1 MKLSPIKRKRQR
13 LAPRGA
19 AEPPLRLETFLP
31 YRLALLA
38 RLVSEALSHI
48 YSERFGFGIVEWRV
62 VATLGQFGTM
72 TAKQVGN
79 YTHMHKTKVSRAVAH
94 LARGRYLQRR
104 TNYDDKR
111 EEHLSL
117 TPQGRA
123 VYEEIAP
130 MAILFAQHLFD
141 DVAPGDRKAFER
153 VLDTLTARM
162 LQGAADD
169 APRLNRCPRRRR
181 PGAPAGR
188 RIRGFPRP

>member
-1 MKLSPIKRKRQR
+1 MKPSSIKRKRRR
-13 LAPRGA
+13 LVPRAA

-38 RLVSEALSHI
+38 RLVSAALSQI
-48 YSERFGFGIVEWRV
+48 YSERFGFGIPEWRV

-79 YTHMHKTKVSRAVAH
+79 YSHMHKTKVSRAVAH
-94 LARGRYLQRR
+94 LARRHYLQRR
-104 TNYDDKR
+104 TNYEDKR
-111 EEHLSL
+111 EEHLTL

-141 DVAPGDRKAFER
+141 DMAPGDRKAFAR
-153 VLDTLTARM
+153 VVDTLTARM

-169 APRLNRCPRRRR
+169 APR
-181 PGAPAGR
+181 
-188 RIRGFPRP
+188 